1 MPRRQRGV
9 TAAQQSTG
17 DPAPVG
23 GGHVER
29 VRVQWGSG
37 SSIRKRSSW
46 KATRHKLS
54 ASGVCEVCGWEPPEK
69 RLLHAHHVVPR
80 CHGGGDEPENL
91 LVVCPNHHALAHYV
105 SKRTYRVYAGPRTRA
120 ALLEKIRLVEFEQ
133 ELLRRGRSA

>member
-17 DPAPVG
+17 DPTPVG
-23 GGHVER
+23 AGHVER
-29 VRVQWGSG
+29 VRVPWGSG
-37 SSIRKRSSW
+37 SSIRKRSPW

-54 ASGVCEVCGWEPPEK
+54 GSGVCEVCGWEP
-69 RLLHAHHVVPR
+69 
-80 CHGGGDEPENL
+80 
-91 LVVCPNHHALAHYV
+91 
-105 SKRTYRVYAGPRTRA
+105 KRTYRVYAGPRTRE